1 MTFSETEICY
11 VEAGEDGAL
20 RGGLHVEP
28 DGDHGGPG
36 QTAGHTQTSPDTG
49 QSPHFPSV
57 VEFN

>member
-1 MTFSETEICY
+1 MTFSETEIY
-11 VEAGEDGAL
+11 KPLSVEAGEDGAL

-49 QSPHFPSV
+49 QSLPIC
-57 VEFN
+57 